1 MLLFVVSWVADQNAI
16 LDIHISE
23 TMGAWVSSSARAR
36 AGPIISV
43 LRRVVRLALFSL
55 SPAALLGLNVA

>member
-1 MLLFVVSWVADQNAI
+1 MLLFVVSWGADQNAI
-16 LDIHISE
+16 LNIHISE
-23 TMGAWVSSSARAR
+23 TVGAWVSSSARAR
-36 AGPIISV
+36 PIISV